1 MWHGPLRITS
11 PPVRINDDL
20 IIDDRFWQILCTHQN
35 EFVGK
40 NFQHSTIQG
49 GSNDKDTYF
58 LAPFLKNSF
67 VYIVTE
73 TVGDYPY
80 PYLSE
85 KTWKAMVSKVPFM
98 MIGSPGNIAKLQEF
112 GFKTFSNWWN
122 EDYDTLPTVAQR
134 IESIVKELEIL
145 SKLPLTELIELRKDI
160 ASTVDF
166 NFNHLITFKS
176 NDLAN
181 IQKKL

>member
-11 PPVRINDDL
+11 PPARINDDL
-20 IIDDRFWQILCTHQN
+20 ILDDRFWQILCTHEN
-35 EFVGK
+35 EFIGN
-40 NFQHSTIQG
+40 NFQHSAILG
-49 GSNDKDTYF
+49 GSNDNDTYF

-67 VYIVTE
+67 VYVITE

-85 KTWKAMVSKVPFM
+85 KTWKAMISKVPFM
-98 MIGSPGNIAKLQEF
+98 IIGAVGSLSKLQEL
-112 GFKTFSNWWN
+112 GFKTFNNWWS
-122 EDYDTLPTVAQR
+122 EDYDQLPTVSQR
-134 IESIVKELEIL
+134 IEAVVKELKIL
-145 SKLPLTELIELRKDI
+145 SILSTNELIEMRKDMVSNI
-160 ASTVDF
+160 NF
-166 NFNHLITFKS
+166 NFNHLTTFKS

>member
-1 MWHGPLRITS
+1 MWHGPLRITK

-35 EFVGK
+35 EFIGNNFHHLSVLGGK
-40 NFQHSTIQG
+40 
-49 GSNDKDTYF
+49 NDKDTYF

-80 PYLSE
+80 PYLTE

-98 MIGSPGNIAKLQEF
+98 LIGAFGSLSKLQEF
-112 GFKTFSNWWN
+112 GFKTFNSWWN
-122 EDYDTLPTVAQR
+122 EDYDQLPAVSQR
-134 IESIVKELEIL
+134 IEAVVKELKIL
-145 SKLPLTELIELRKDI
+145 STLSTTELIEMRKDMAPI
-160 ASTVDF
+160 INF
-166 NFNHLITFKS
+166 NFNHLTTFKS
-176 NDLAN
+176 NDLVN